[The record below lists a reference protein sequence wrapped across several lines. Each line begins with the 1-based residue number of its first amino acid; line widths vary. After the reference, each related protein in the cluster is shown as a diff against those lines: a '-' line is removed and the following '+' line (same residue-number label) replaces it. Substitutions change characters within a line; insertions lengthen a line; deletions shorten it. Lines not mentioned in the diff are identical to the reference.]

1 MLKRIITGICLIAV
15 SLPIL
20 IFSDTWVFPC
30 AIAFVSVVCVFEMIR
45 CMGMHK
51 KIAMTLPLY
60 LFSLIFPFLLRGFKN
75 NAFFVA
81 AIAVMAIIFY
91 IAYIFV
97 WVIFSKGK
105 VKYNDACTLCLTVF
119 YIIFALNLII
129 YIRDYNRFMS
139 GAYLYILIF
148 IGAWVTDTFA
158 YFTGVFFGKHK
169 LVPDVSPKKTVEG
182 AIGGTVFCAIG
193 FAVFG
198 LVVSLIDKTASPNY
212 LYLIVS
218 GLLIAII
225 SQAGDLI
232 MSVIKRHYSIKDYG
246 NILPGHGGLL
256 DRLDSMLAVSL
267 GVEGIIIFT
276 YLTHI
281 PLF

>member
-1 MLKRIITGICLIAV
+1 MLKRIITGIFLIAV

-51 KIAMTLPLY
+51 RIAMTAPLY
-60 LFSLIFPFLLRGFKN
+60 AFSLIFPFLLRGFKN
-75 NAFFVA
+75 NAFLVA
-81 AIAVMAIIFY
+81 AMAVMAIIFY

-119 YIIFALNLII
+119 YIIFSLNLII
-129 YIRDYNRFMS
+129 YIRDYSKLMS

-158 YFTGVFFGKHK
+158 YFTGVFIGKHK

-182 AIGGTVFCAIG
+182 LIGGLVGTVISVAAFCFVLDKGLHLQVNYIYVPVYG
-193 FAVFG
+193 ILGSLGAVFG
-198 LVVSLIDKTASPNY
+198 
-212 LYLIVS
+212 
-218 GLLIAII
+218 
-225 SQAGDLI
+225 DL
-232 MSVIKRHYSIKDYG
+232 SFSAIKRQTGIKDYG
-246 NILPGHGGLL
+246 KLIPGHGGVL
-256 DRLDSMLAVSL
+256 DRFDSMVVVAPLIEVL
-267 GVEGIIIFT
+267 ML
-276 YLTHI
+276 YI
-281 PLF
+281 PVVVK

>member
-15 SLPIL
+15 AIPLL
-20 IFSDTWVFPC
+20 IFSDTWAFPC
-30 AIAFVSVVCVFEMIR
+30 AIAFVSFVCVFEIIR

-51 KIAMTLPLY
+51 KVVMTIPLY
-60 LFSLIFPFLLRGFKN
+60 VFAVVFPFLLRGFKN
-75 NAFFVA
+75 DAFFVA

-91 IAYIFV
+91 IAYVFG
-97 WVIFSKGK
+97 WVIFSKGEIQ
-105 VKYNDACTLCLTVF
+105 YNDACTLCLTVF
-119 YIIFALNLII
+119 YILFALNMII
-129 YIRDYNRFMS
+129 YIRDYDRYMN

-158 YFTGVFFGKHK
+158 YFTGVFLGKHK

-182 AIGGTVFCAIG
+182 AIGGTIFCAVA
-193 FAVFG
+193 FVVFG
-198 LVVSLIDKTASPNY
+198 VIVGLIDKTAEPNY
-212 LYLIVS
+212 LYLAIS
-218 GLLIAII
+218 GLLIAVI

-232 MSVIKRHYSIKDYG
+232 MSVIKRHYEIKDYG
-246 NILPGHGGLL
+246 NILPGHGGML